1 MRTGG
6 PDSSANARGLYT
18 GATAIGKRFR
28 GSLDDRA
35 TIRAVVMRTLLLH
48 LVTALLI
55 AGGVLILIAWA
66 RPSTNLPST
75 LLALALAALHL
86 AAALGTALRR
96 PWGRVA
102 GMVVGWIGV
111 LGAGAVL
118 VALVPALPSLLIGP
132 VPDTGS
138 GLAALGIASA
148 LLVTYLV
155 ILFALLRH
163 RAAFDLRAGGQ
174 RG

>member
-1 MRTGG
+1 
-6 PDSSANARGLYT
+6 
-18 GATAIGKRFR
+18 
-28 GSLDDRA
+28 
-35 TIRAVVMRTLLLH
+35 
-48 LVTALLI
+48 
-55 AGGVLILIAWA
+55 
-66 RPSTNLPST
+66 
-75 LLALALAALHL
+75 
-86 AAALGTALRR
+86 
-96 PWGRVA
+96 
-102 GMVVGWIGV
+102 
-111 LGAGAVL
+111 VL